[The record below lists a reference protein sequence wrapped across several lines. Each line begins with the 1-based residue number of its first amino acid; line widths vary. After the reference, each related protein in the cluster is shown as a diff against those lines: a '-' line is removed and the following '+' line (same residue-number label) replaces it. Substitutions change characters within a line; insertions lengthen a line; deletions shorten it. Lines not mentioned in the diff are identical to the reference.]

1 MSTATTNTDHRPGAG
16 LVAHRVSGRRRFRLD
31 PGVLV
36 RWMPT
41 FLAFPLAGLAAR
53 AVVGPV
59 SDLSAAAIG
68 GAVAGT
74 VIGAVQS
81 LPRAVPMQR
90 RRRWV
95 VASALGLAA
104 GLSLG
109 AAAVGYRT
117 DTASLVVMGAGS
129 GLGLGVAQAVSMT
142 GPARRRLVWAA
153 SMPALWALGW
163 WITANVI
170 VDADR
175 QHANFGASGALVVT
189 LLSGIVLAAT
199 PDRRTD

>member
-1 MSTATTNTDHRPGAG
+1 MSITTSTHASAAPSGPGG
-16 LVAHRVSGRRRFRLD
+16 GRAVERGVGFDARL
-31 PGVLV
+31 LL

-41 FLAFPLAGLAAR
+41 FLAFRFAGLAAR
-53 AVVGPV
+53 AVVGNV

-74 VIGAVQS
+74 VIGAAQS
-81 LPRAVPMQR
+81 LPRAVPVQQR
-90 RRRWV
+90 WRWV

-109 AAAVGYRT
+109 AASVGYRT
-117 DTASLVVMGAGS
+117 DTASLAVMGAGS
-129 GLGLGVAQAVSMT
+129 GLGLGIAQAASMA
-142 GPARRRLVWAA
+142 GPASRRVAWAA
-153 SMPALWALGW
+153 AMPALWALGW

-170 VDADR
+170 VDVDR

-189 LLSGIVLAAT
+189 LLSGIVLAAA
-199 PDRRTD
+199 PDRGSD

>member
-1 MSTATTNTDHRPGAG
+1 MSIISPTHRSVAPSHPGGGRA
-16 LVAHRVSGRRRFRLD
+16 VDRRVGFDARL
-31 PGVLV
+31 LL
-36 RWMPT
+36 RWVPT

-74 VIGAVQS
+74 VIGVVQS
-81 LPRAVPMQR
+81 LPRAVPVHQR
-90 RRRWV
+90 WRWV
-95 VASALGLAA
+95 AASALGLAA

-109 AAAVGYRT
+109 AASVGYRT
-117 DTASLVVMGAGS
+117 DAASLAVMGACS
-129 GLGLGVAQAVSMT
+129 GLGLGAAQAAAMA
-142 GPARRRLVWAA
+142 GPASRRWVWAA

-189 LLSGIVLAAT
+189 LLSGVVLAAA
-199 PDRRTD
+199 PDRRSS